1 MSCAVQMREFA
12 HFQRVNVM
20 TVILK
25 LDVKDFISLAM
36 CLSFFLPG
44 DVLKAIWVLLSMLL
58 AHVNGRDVG

>member
-1 MSCAVQMREFA
+1 
-12 HFQRVNVM
+12 M

-25 LDVKDFISLAM
+25 LDVKDFVSLAM